1 MPEHSAG
8 SRQQGLVTVQRQ
20 GGHSGTTVIVAYLY
34 VFNHDETAAVHSVA
48 RLVRPQSDGVWD
60 VLHTNRTNFA
70 SALFSPCSWP
80 KGTVAGK
87 ERRWVLVQITA
98 YCGPRVL
105 LPTDLPLVATQLFI
119 GGRETARWNPPD
131 VSTVSMMGFS
141 ALGSTSR
148 SPLWLMRRRLRKSQK
163 QSGGDAHGWP

>member
-8 SRQQGLVTVQRQ
+8 PRQQGLVTVQRQ

-34 VFNHDETAAVHSVA
+34 IFNHDETAAVHSVA

-87 ERRWVLVQITA
+87 ETRWVLVQITA
-98 YCGPRVL
+98 YCGPRVF
-105 LPTDLPLVATQLFI
+105 VAHRPAT
-119 GGRETARWNPPD
+119 GGNTALHWA
-131 VSTVSMMGFS
+131 V
-141 ALGSTSR
+141 A
-148 SPLWLMRRRLRKSQK
+148 RRLVGIRRMF
-163 QSGGDAHGWP
+163 PRFL